1 MDQGWQE
8 EQVKPLVQGGELD
21 VHPIQLFSFCFE
33 EQVKPLVQS
42 GELDVHPLQLQ
53 LKGILAYQVGH
64 PWLIIPP
71 VKSTIKLLQ
80 IM

>member
-1 MDQGWQE
+1 M
-8 EQVKPLVQGGELD
+8 
-21 VHPIQLFSFCFE
+21 
-33 EQVKPLVQS
+33 QS
-42 GELDVHPLQLQ
+42 GELDVHSFQLQ
-53 LKGILAYQVGH
+53 LEGILTNQVGH